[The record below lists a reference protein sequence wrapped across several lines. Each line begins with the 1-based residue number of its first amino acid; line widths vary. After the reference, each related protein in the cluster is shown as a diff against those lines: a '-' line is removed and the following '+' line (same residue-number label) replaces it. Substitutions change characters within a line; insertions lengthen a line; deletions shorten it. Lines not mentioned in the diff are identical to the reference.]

1 MKIAAKM
8 KKIAEAQA
16 RALSINPPP
25 ITFDVS
31 SDKRKK
37 RNDRKGDDDDDETRY
52 VVFEIRL
59 DPEGNSPEKVKR
71 KLKVFDNGTP
81 EEYCKCRMDYDDL
94 VGNPAYSS
102 PEAKANILQT
112 LLRGKARD
120 VFSSKLANYKDI
132 GDDGDVL
139 DDQIEHALN
148 DVTCDVFAMK
158 RAVSAQKSY
167 LRSCPLI
174 EQYTVKEWGKR
185 AWRSISIFRCS
196 PSMTGTM
203 TRPKKNCPSTNSRT
217 C

>member
-8 KKIAEAQA
+8 KKIAEALA
-16 RALSINPPP
+16 CALSINPPP

-31 SDKRKK
+31 SDKKKK
-37 RNDRKGDDDDDETRY
+37 RNDCKGDDNDDETRY

-59 DPEGNSPEKVKR
+59 DPEGNSPEKVKC

-81 EEYCKCRMDYDDL
+81 EEYCKWRMDYDDL
-94 VGNPAYSS
+94 VENPAYSS

-139 DDQIEHALN
+139 DD
-148 DVTCDVFAMK
+148 
-158 RAVSAQKSY
+158 
-167 LRSCPLI
+167 
-174 EQYTVKEWGKR
+174 
-185 AWRSISIFRCS
+185 
-196 PSMTGTM
+196 
-203 TRPKKNCPSTNSRT
+203 
-217 C
+217 

>member
-31 SDKRKK
+31 SDKKKK

-81 EEYCKCRMDYDDL
+81 EEYCKWRMDYDDL
-94 VGNPAYSS
+94 VENPAYSTRKRKQIS
-102 PEAKANILQT
+102 YKPCLEVRLATCSVVSILTTRT
-112 LLRGKARD
+112 L
-120 VFSSKLANYKDI
+120 
-132 GDDGDVL
+132 
-139 DDQIEHALN
+139 
-148 DVTCDVFAMK
+148 AM
-158 RAVSAQKSY
+158 
-167 LRSCPLI
+167 
-174 EQYTVKEWGKR
+174 
-185 AWRSISIFRCS
+185 
-196 PSMTGTM
+196 TM
-203 TRPKKNCPSTNSRT
+203 TS
-217 C
+217 